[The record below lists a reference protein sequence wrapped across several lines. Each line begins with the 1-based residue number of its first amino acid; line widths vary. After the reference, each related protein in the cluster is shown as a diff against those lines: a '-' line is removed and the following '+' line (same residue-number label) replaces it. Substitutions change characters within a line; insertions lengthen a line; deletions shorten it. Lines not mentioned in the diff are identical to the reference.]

1 MPPPPL
7 PRRGCPE
14 EEEEAEADAK
24 TETETETL
32 AELEA
37 ELREDAAVTV
47 QAHWRGHRGRGEALN
62 MLDSEI
68 AALERTGRSP
78 EGTVQQQDRDS
89 HRESESETEKELEAL
104 EAELREDAAVTLQA
118 NWRGSMARRSCEQQI
133 MQYLADADAIFWEH
147 VKDEVSP
154 RPEERADPSPTEPP
168 SQPPAAQ
175 TRRQRKPLATPNRST
190 KAHVAHVE
198 PAKPPPVSPLPL
210 NEEDAALRIQCRV
223 RGNAERASVD
233 REQLGASEWC
243 GQFFDAVDV
252 DEHGLIGKAELILV
266 SEAFGDNVHKA
277 RARASE
283 ILAAAPP
290 SMATAA
296 GLVDRG
302 TFVSYW
308 VGVTRDLQSR
318 RGSYSVAHVL
328 TLRDQ
333 LSSLE
338 EKLFEAAR
346 FVDADLCQ
354 QPGAEDEYTAAA
366 IRVQT
371 AARGYA
377 GRKELNRL
385 RDAREAAAEAQRVEK
400 AEREASKA
408 AARAARVAAAEQR
421 QREAAATLVQ
431 SHARGFMGRRRQ
443 ETCTSAAV
451 AIQSCERGR
460 QQRAL
465 CSKPRAERQRAAL
478 ALQSARRGQIARRR
492 VNEAKQTTAAASKPG
507 GAESGA
513 GHAGTNTNAS
523 LGVSLTVS
531 TDPAAGTSNA
541 AHSPQPP
548 ADQSARD
555 KAATRRQ
562 RKPLAT
568 PNRSTKA
575 HVAHVEPAKPPPV
588 SPLPLNEEDAALR
601 IQCRVR
607 GNAEEQQQK
616 AAEEK
621 AAAEAAATKRAAEEQ
636 KAVEEQEQKAAEEK
650 AVVEAA
656 AAKRAAEEQ
665 EQDQKAAEEKAPTI
679 QKCTEADEA
688 AAAAGLKLDPEPEL
702 EPEPEL
708 KPQMDQLQK
717 QEQATAAID
726 LNAGGGDEAGV
737 FHVHYT
743 SANGQC
749 EQPVTMRELA
759 LKLAHSDV
767 DWQTLVWSPGM
778 AHWAPLEECLGHEAW
793 ADQLE
798 DYLQL
803 AIEQASQD
811 DDTELVVGAVEPQ
824 PVGTTTVAAEP
835 EMQQPQD
842 EQQAEG
848 THNAT
853 KESTTAVTLELLWT

>member
-175 TRRQRKPLATPNRST
+175 
-190 KAHVAHVE
+190 
-198 PAKPPPVSPLPL
+198 
-210 NEEDAALRIQCRV
+210 
-223 RGNAERASVD
+223 
-233 REQLGASEWC
+233 
-243 GQFFDAVDV
+243 
-252 DEHGLIGKAELILV
+252 
-266 SEAFGDNVHKA
+266 
-277 RARASE
+277 
-283 ILAAAPP
+283 
-290 SMATAA
+290 
-296 GLVDRG
+296 
-302 TFVSYW
+302 
-308 VGVTRDLQSR
+308 
-318 RGSYSVAHVL
+318 
-328 TLRDQ
+328 
-333 LSSLE
+333 
-338 EKLFEAAR
+338 
-346 FVDADLCQ
+346 
-354 QPGAEDEYTAAA
+354 
-366 IRVQT
+366 
-371 AARGYA
+371 
-377 GRKELNRL
+377 
-385 RDAREAAAEAQRVEK
+385 
-400 AEREASKA
+400 
-408 AARAARVAAAEQR
+408 
-421 QREAAATLVQ
+421 
-431 SHARGFMGRRRQ
+431 
-443 ETCTSAAV
+443 
-451 AIQSCERGR
+451 
-460 QQRAL
+460 
-465 CSKPRAERQRAAL
+465 
-478 ALQSARRGQIARRR
+478 
-492 VNEAKQTTAAASKPG
+492 
-507 GAESGA
+507 
-513 GHAGTNTNAS
+513 
-523 LGVSLTVS
+523 
-531 TDPAAGTSNA
+531 
-541 AHSPQPP
+541 
-548 ADQSARD
+548 
-555 KAATRRQ
+555 TRRQ